1 MVAAAAAATVVA
13 VVVMTP
19 AHNASREGSPAM
31 AFALAGSAMMHCETR
46 MDSGGNTLMDS
57 EQIGLFRN
65 GSKRS
70 RCGNAVEHL
79 IIFRIPRRWNSILK
93 RSFSGF

>member
-31 AFALAGSAMMHCETR
+31 AFALAGSAMMHCEHEWTQGEIR
-46 MDSGGNTLMDS
+46 
-57 EQIGLFRN
+57 
-65 GSKRS
+65 
-70 RCGNAVEHL
+70 
-79 IIFRIPRRWNSILK
+79 
-93 RSFSGF
+93 